1 MDDRIQNLLT
11 EAKSG
16 RIVWY
21 TDIKDAEKVQSLGGD
36 NWDIE
41 KDENGKIKYNR
52 TAIIVLKNNDR
63 YLLVRGNKWTTTVN
77 NRPVITF
84 KIGDNKELIR
94 IHRKDSS
101 GNPQYM
107 IPNLYGFVKGSIE
120 DLEDDVVAAR
130 RELHEETGLVLPY
143 SSFREVEYFSKNND
157 PRANPVFTINIT
169 DKQRD
174 AITRELNERND
185 RDEGEI
191 FGHNWVTFYEIENFK
206 LNSNSKDVY
215 KRIISKRPVRG
226 GKTRRSIKNKRRRTN
241 KKTYT
246 K

>member
-1 MDDRIQNLLT
+1 MDQRIQNLLT

-21 TDIKDAEKVQSLGGD
+21 TNEADAKEVQTIGESTGD
-36 NWDIE
+36 LNIDVTY
-41 KDENGKIKYNR
+41 KT
-52 TAIIVLKNNDR
+52 TAINVLKNKDR
-63 YLLVRGNKWTTTVN
+63 YLLVRGNKWTTKVN

-120 DLEDDVVAAR
+120 KDEADVIAAR

-143 SSFREVEYFSKNND
+143 SSFREVEYFSKNKD
-157 PRANPVFTINIT
+157 PRANPVFTINVT

-191 FGHNWVTFYEIENFK
+191 FGHNWVTFDEIENFK
-206 LNSNSKDVY
+206 LNSNSRDVY
-215 KRIISKRPVRG
+215 DRMMSKRLARG
-226 GKTRRSIKNKRRRTN
+226 GKTRRTIKNKRRRTH
-241 KKTYT
+241 KTYT

>member
-21 TDIKDAEKVQSLGGD
+21 TNEADANKVRSIGEPAGD
-36 NWDIE
+36 LNIDVTY
-41 KDENGKIKYNR
+41 KR
-52 TAIIVLKNNDR
+52 TAIIVLKNQGR
-63 YLLVRGNKWTTTVN
+63 YLLVRGNKWTTKVN
-77 NRPVITF
+77 NRPVIAF

-94 IHRKDSS
+94 IHRKDDN

-107 IPNLYGFVKGSIE
+107 IPHLYGFVKGSIE
-120 DLEDDVVAAR
+120 KDEDDVIAAR

-143 SSFREVEYFSKNND
+143 SSFREVEYFSKNKD
-157 PRANPVFTINIT
+157 PRVNPVFTINIT
-169 DKQRD
+169 DKQRN
-174 AITRELNERND
+174 AIIKELNERND

-191 FGHNWVTFYEIENFK
+191 FDHVWVTFDEIENFK
-206 LNSNSKDVY
+206 LNSNSTDVY
-215 KRIISKRPVRG
+215 NRIMSKMPVRG
-226 GKTRRSIKNKRRRTN
+226 GKTRPSIRSKRRRTHKN
-241 KKTYT
+241 YT